1 MKLRIKEVAKRKG
14 FTMRKLA
21 EISKIDNTTISRYNS
36 GRVEPPLSR
45 LQEIATVLNCEVVEL
60 IPVSENFGHFELNG
74 EWEGIK
80 QLSTNDMKSTLTY
93 KDFKS
98 QSVNGNE
105 VEFLMKDGTTVY
117 VNTEDNTVEIED
129 ELIIDADYEYYLQAA
144 IEVLAENEARE
155 SENGCTKIETEKRY

>member
-60 IPVSENFGHFELNG
+60 IPVSENFGLF
-74 EWEGIK
+74 
-80 QLSTNDMKSTLTY
+80 
-93 KDFKS
+93 
-98 QSVNGNE
+98 
-105 VEFLMKDGTTVY
+105 
-117 VNTEDNTVEIED
+117 
-129 ELIIDADYEYYLQAA
+129 
-144 IEVLAENEARE
+144 
-155 SENGCTKIETEKRY
+155 